1 MRRSHARQRR
11 TEPLWSPADA
21 TGRNRWQM
29 GRRRERLRQAKAV
42 ALGCDRLPPR
52 FHGKEG
58 VDGSSPSEGLPK
70 VPANRHFVVVYSA
83 NTRTHSGHICG
94 TRDARRRLA
103 SSSDTSVTRL
113 VDTLTRE
120 ITRKE
125 TTSVATVGEILTP
138 SQRERVS
145 SRSRPTGRPLRARF
159 RCHRSPAN
167 PDLDDPSQP
176 ECSLHAPGPSVQRF
190 GDQCVP

>member
-1 MRRSHARQRR
+1 LGTGSRLFGEAQGSSKKRCCERRNQ
-11 TEPLWSPADA
+11 ADC
-21 TGRNRWQM
+21 
-29 GRRRERLRQAKAV
+29 RES
-42 ALGCDRLPPR
+42 ALPSAFPDHIAAWRILL
-52 FHGKEG
+52 GKEG

-145 SRSRPTGRPLRARF
+145 SRSRPTGRPLRAHF